1 MNLKNYLLLPIFIA
15 LLALN
20 GCSGSNDSDKSS
32 ASHNSVHSGIKVSD
46 AWVAQKPDMTGVF
59 GVVMNHTDKDIT
71 ITGGTSEVATK
82 VELHETVA
90 AADGSMKMRP
100 KPGGFTIKA
109 NSMHELAPGKDHIML
124 MGLSR
129 ELKPGEQLRI
139 TLELS
144 NGYSFEFTAP
154 VKPFTGAD
162 QPREVHISDCLP
174 WLAPGRSANLAAE
187 PPGATRHR
195 PDPEVR
201 GRRLGSP
208 DVVVV

>member
-129 ELKPGEQLRI
+129 ELKLGEQLRI

-144 NGYSFEFTAP
+144 NGDSLEFTAP
-154 VKPFTGAD
+154 VKPFTGAEED
-162 QPREVHISDCLP
+162 Y
-174 WLAPGRSANLAAE
+174 
-187 PPGATRHR
+187 
-195 PDPEVR
+195 DPE
-201 GRRLGSP
+201 S
-208 DVVVV
+208 